1 MTATPPPVICLPAEQ
16 GWHPPVRPLVI
27 TSRFGPRPAPYGPL
41 HPGVDLHAPLG
52 TEVHAVDD
60 GVVARSYC
68 SWSDP
73 PDAKPGQPRPP
84 GWPAGEAWPRAMGFG
99 ECVWLSLSD
108 GRTVVYAHL
117 SRRLVEAGQR
127 VVRGQVLGLAGS
139 TGWSSGPHLHLEV
152 RLNRGFLDPQPFLE
166 SLINPLR
173 P

>member
-1 MTATPPPVICLPAEQ
+1 MTATPPPVIHLPAEQ
-16 GWHPPVRPLVI
+16 GWCAPVRPLVI

-52 TEVHAVDD
+52 TECHAVDD
-60 GVVARSYC
+60 GVIARSYC

-73 PDAKPGQPRPP
+73 PDAKPGMHAPP
-84 GWPAGEAWPRAMGFG
+84 GWKGAWPRQMGFG
-99 ECVWLSLSD
+99 ETVWLLLDD

-117 SRRLVEAGQR
+117 SRRLVEAGEHVR
-127 VVRGQVLGLAGS
+127 RGQVLGLAGS

-152 RLNRGFLDPQPFLE
+152 RLARGYLDPAPFLE